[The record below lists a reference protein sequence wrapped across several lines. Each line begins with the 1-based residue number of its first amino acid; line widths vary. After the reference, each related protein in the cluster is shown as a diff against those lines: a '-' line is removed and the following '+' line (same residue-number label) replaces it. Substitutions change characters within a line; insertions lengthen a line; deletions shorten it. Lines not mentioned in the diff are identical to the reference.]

1 MHSEVIS
8 GFDRPQG
15 GSRYADKQP
24 ERKKGIP
31 KRQAA
36 GRRRRRDSRLLIW
49 LLVILMTAAVC
60 LAGGVDFFV
69 VEGKTDR
76 ENAEVAGSDPGG
88 SYET

>member
-1 MHSEVIS
+1 MKKTFKKKSAMHSEVIS

-60 LAGGVDFFV
+60 LAG
-69 VEGKTDR
+69 
-76 ENAEVAGSDPGG
+76 A
-88 SYET
+88 